1 MTRLADEGFGVERVQ
16 GIQCA
21 QVLLAIDQPAVPQLL
36 YRGL

>member
-36 YRGL
+36 YWGL